1 MIHVEHEIV
10 TADVPEFF
18 APASS
23 DAVDML
29 IGQYR
34 KARSSIE
41 AVESFMAGQE
51 MREAAAY
58 FFEGNRDKFSRYI
71 PDVDKLFSSEA
82 AVPALN
88 SRFWSRALSLTDVR
102 DYMPDKR
109 RQEWDKSIQELKTPD
124 FEEETVRATL
134 GGLLA
139 QRMDFLAEM
148 VDGIFQGLSG
158 EHVTNRPEG
167 FGKRMIVDWVF
178 DSYGYSHGRKA
189 GLIHDLRT
197 VITKFMG
204 RDQPYYSATQD
215 ALSHC
220 RKNVGEWHIW
230 DGGALNVRVYLKGT
244 AHIEVHPDLAWRL
257 NQVLAHRYQ
266 MAIPSQH
273 RQRPKA
279 RKTKAVAL
287 MQHPI
292 PFAVLSVLSSAKF
305 HKKGEISRRG
315 QYGEPNTHYDAH
327 TLHMGYGWYNADKHL
342 KREVERIIAAIGG
355 TPANMGFAFDYDAS
369 DVIGGVLASGAIP
382 DQKSHQFYPT
392 PEKLARIAVELA
404 EICPTH
410 RCLEPSAG
418 QGGLSEFMPSDRT
431 VCVEVSELNCRV
443 LSAKGMQPLQGDFL
457 ALAKDMRKF
466 DRIIMNPPF
475 SEGRA
480 IAHLETASGLLE
492 DGGRLVAILPS
503 SYRGKDVLP
512 GFDLKWSEVY
522 ENEFVGTSVGVVILI
537 AERSA

>member
-10 TADVPEFF
+10 TADAPEFF

-29 IGQYR
+29 IGQYQR
-34 KARSSIE
+34 ARSSIDSVE
-41 AVESFMAGQE
+41 AFMAGDE
-51 MREAAAY
+51 MREAASY
-58 FFEGNRDKFSRYI
+58 FFSGNQEKFSRYI
-71 PDVDKLFSSEA
+71 PDVDELFSAKA
-82 AVPALN
+82 AIPALN
-88 SRFWSRALSLTDVR
+88 ARFWSRALSLTDVR

-109 RQEWDKSIQELKTPD
+109 RQEWDKSIQDMDTPD

-230 DGGALNVRVYLKGT
+230 DGGALKVRVYLKGT

-257 NQVLAHRYQ
+257 NQVLAHRYP

-279 RKTKAVAL
+279 RETKAVAL

-305 HKKGEISRRG
+305 HKKGEISHRG
-315 QYGEPNTHYDAH
+315 QYGLPNTHYDAH
-327 TLHMGYGWYNADKHL
+327 TLYMGYGWDNADKHL